1 MLYSAIFYLFAG
13 MTLGSA
19 LIVVGSQ
26 NILRSAFAL
35 LFTFFGVAGLYV
47 FLGADFLAATQLLI
61 YVGGILVL
69 ILFAVMLTQRIGI
82 ISITNP
88 SHSLATGFL
97 ATVGLLLL
105 LLAVVFRTSWPMKEV
120 TGPLPTTAGVGKL
133 LLSDFLL
140 PFEVVSVLLVAALVG
155 AALLARKE
163 EEE

>member
-1 MLYSAIFYLFAG
+1 MYNAIFYLFAG
-13 MTLGSA
+13 ITLGSA
-19 LIVVGSQ
+19 IIVVSSQ

-69 ILFAVMLTQRIGI
+69 ILFAVMLTQRIGMI
-82 ISITNP
+82 IRTNP
-88 SHSLATGFL
+88 SHSVARGLL
-97 ATVGLLLL
+97 ATVGLLVLL
-105 LLAVVFRTSWPMKEV
+105 LVVVFRTSWQVKEV
-120 TGPLPTTAGVGKL
+120 TEPLPTTAEVGRL
-133 LLSDFLL
+133 LLTDFVL